1 LKWRLFL
8 ASKFSALKSHINPA
22 SCHGGFSWRVILAH
36 LFGGF
41 SWQVNQAGLKKSK
54 AKEKKSKLCIFR
66 GPVDRIIDI
75 VYSQ

>member
-8 ASKFSALKSHINPA
+8 ASKSSGLKSHINPA
-22 SCHGGFSWRVILAH
+22 SCHGGFSGGLFWWVISAH

-54 AKEKKSKLCIFR
+54 QKK
-66 GPVDRIIDI
+66 
-75 VYSQ
+75 